1 MDNILT
7 FLTGTWFI
15 CFSNFPMWTK
25 GDKHNPAFHYE
36 IVSQSKGKSVLS
48 DEVSYIKNDKK
59 KYIRGYD
66 TQSDSDANAFVWKG
80 KGLLKVLRSNWRV
93 ALRDEQ
99 NGQWAV
105 IYFSKTLFTP
115 EGVDIISREPSLPKE
130 TWELIQVKM
139 SGDPVLAKHLS
150 KIKDLNK

>member
-1 MDNILT
+1 MDTILT

-25 GDKHNPAFHYE
+25 GDKHQPTFHYE
-36 IVSQSKGKSVLS
+36 IVSRSKDKSVLS
-48 DEVSYIKNDKK
+48 DEVSYIKKGKK
-59 KYIRGYD
+59 KFIKGYD
-66 TQSDSDANAFVWKG
+66 TQSHSDANSFVWRG
-80 KGLLKVLRSNWRV
+80 KGFLKLLSSNWRV

-115 EGVDIISREPSLPKE
+115 EGVDIISREASLPKE
-130 TWELIQVKM
+130 TWDAIRDRM
-139 SGDPVLAKHLS
+139 STDPLLAKHLPQ
-150 KIKDLNK
+150 IKPL